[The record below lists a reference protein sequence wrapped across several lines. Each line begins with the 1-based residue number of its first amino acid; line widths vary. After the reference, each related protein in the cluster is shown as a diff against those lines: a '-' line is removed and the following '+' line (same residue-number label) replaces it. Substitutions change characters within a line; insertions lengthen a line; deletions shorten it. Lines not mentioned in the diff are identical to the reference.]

1 MPRPV
6 QPKHSETNISPQR
19 TQIRPKPVFR
29 FSVSY
34 FLGALVLN
42 IFISPFV
49 DRLRSGALIET
60 MLITL
65 LLLCAVLSIAGGR
78 RALVGVVLVAPAA
91 IGEWLNYWRPE
102 LLIYVVTRGVG
113 LLFIGFVVVQL
124 LRFIVYAP
132 RVDSEVLCAAIAG
145 YLLSGFAWS
154 LAYALLGRLDPNS
167 FVFTLGPKSGQSMN
181 GFTGLYFSFI
191 TLSTVGYGDIIPV
204 SEVARMLAIVEA
216 MFGMFYMALLIARL
230 VSLYSSK
237 SPLEIA
243 NRDEI
248 LDKKRIGSENSQT
261 TSNNSEERELRSGN
275 TSLSRWQGLASTKLS
290 KPILP
295 RKRWSSCR

>member
-1 MPRPV
+1 
-6 QPKHSETNISPQR
+6 
-19 TQIRPKPVFR
+19 
-29 FSVSY
+29 
-34 FLGALVLN
+34 
-42 IFISPFV
+42 
-49 DRLRSGALIET
+49 

-65 LLLCAVLSIAGGR
+65 LLLCAVLSVAGGQ
-78 RALVGVVLVAPAA
+78 RALVGVVLVAPAV
-91 IGEWLNYWRPE
+91 IGEWLNYWQPE

-124 LRFIVYAP
+124 LRFIVYAR

-237 SPLEIA
+237 NSLEIA
-243 NRDEI
+243 D
-248 LDKKRIGSENSQT
+248 
-261 TSNNSEERELRSGN
+261 RE
-275 TSLSRWQGLASTKLS
+275 
-290 KPILP
+290 
-295 RKRWSSCR
+295 

>member
-1 MPRPV
+1 V
-6 QPKHSETNISPQR
+6 
-19 TQIRPKPVFR
+19 
-29 FSVSY
+29 
-34 FLGALVLN
+34 ALVLN
-42 IFISPFV
+42 IFIAPFV
-49 DRLRSGALIET
+49 DPLRSGTLIET

-78 RALVGVVLVAPAA
+78 KALLGVVLVAPAA
-91 IGEWLNYWRPE
+91 IGEWLNYWQPE
-102 LLIYVVTRGVG
+102 LLTYVVTRGAG

-167 FVFTLGPKSGQSMN
+167 FVFTLGPKSGQSMS

-204 SEVARMLAIVEA
+204 SEVARMLAMVEA

-230 VSLYSSK
+230 VSLYSSN
-237 SPLEIA
+237 SSLEIA
-243 NRDEI
+243 NRE
-248 LDKKRIGSENSQT
+248 LDQSRIGSENSQT
-261 TSNNSEERELRSGN
+261 TSNNSKS
-275 TSLSRWQGLASTKLS
+275 
-290 KPILP
+290 
-295 RKRWSSCR
+295 

>member
-6 QPKHSETNISPQR
+6 QPKHSETNTSQRR

-42 IFISPFV
+42 IFISPIV
-49 DRLRSGALIET
+49 DRLRSGALIEA

-78 RALVGVVLVAPAA
+78 RALVGVVLVAPAV

-102 LLIYVVTRGVG
+102 LLIYVVTRGAG

-124 LRFIVYAP
+124 LRFIIYAP

-145 YLLSGFAWS
+145 YLLSGFGWS

-167 FVFTLGPKSGQSMN
+167 FVFTLGTKSNQSMN

-191 TLSTVGYGDIIPV
+191 TLSTVRGEGT
-204 SEVARMLAIVEA
+204 A
-216 MFGMFYMALLIARL
+216 
-230 VSLYSSK
+230 
-237 SPLEIA
+237 
-243 NRDEI
+243 
-248 LDKKRIGSENSQT
+248 
-261 TSNNSEERELRSGN
+261 GN
-275 TSLSRWQGLASTKLS
+275 GTVITPDS
-290 KPILP
+290 
-295 RKRWSSCR
+295 

>member
-1 MPRPV
+1 M
-6 QPKHSETNISPQR
+6 
-19 TQIRPKPVFR
+19 PVFR

-42 IFISPFV
+42 IFISPIV

-102 LLIYVVTRGVG
+102 LLIYVVTRGAG

-154 LAYALLGRLDPNS
+154 LAFALLGRLDPNS

-191 TLSTVGYGDIIPV
+191 TLSTVGYGDIIPL
-204 SEVARMLAIVEA
+204 SEVARMLAILEA

-243 NRDEI
+243 NREEI

-261 TSNNSEERELRSGN
+261 TSNNP
-275 TSLSRWQGLASTKLS
+275 K
-290 KPILP
+290 
-295 RKRWSSCR
+295 

>member
-1 MPRPV
+1 LSQFLFQRNRAPMPQTM
-6 QPKHSETNISPQR
+6 QPKRSETNASPQR
-19 TQIRPKPVFR
+19 TQSRPKPVFR

-42 IFISPFV
+42 ILISPIV

-102 LLIYVVTRGVG
+102 LLIYVVTRGAG

-167 FVFTLGPKSGQSMN
+167 FVFTLGTRSSQSMN

-216 MFGMFYMALLIARL
+216 MFGMFYMTLLIARL

-237 SPLEIA
+237 SPLEIT
-243 NRDEI
+243 NREEI

-261 TSNNSEERELRSGN
+261 TSNNSEE
-275 TSLSRWQGLASTKLS
+275 
-290 KPILP
+290 
-295 RKRWSSCR
+295 